1 MSINYIISETRNSR
15 IGQII
20 LIGDRTTLLDYDTSS
35 WNFAYNGYWLQ
46 TRTSFCCYL
55 HRVLE

>member
-20 LIGDRTTLLDYDTSS
+20 LIGDRTTLLDYNTVHAILHTMDTG
-35 WNFAYNGYWLQ
+35 WRLE
-46 TRTSFCCYL
+46 L
-55 HRVLE
+55 HFVVT